1 MEIEKAL
8 INDRLCVSKVSWK
21 FGIPTIYNSAVI
33 CLWNLA
39 IFVKSS
45 LLLTVCIVFSVF
57 KLKTR
62 TAMNVKISVFI
73 NCVEAILYLL
83 LYNLHNCTFKDREIL
98 SHQWWDNCYDIIDA
112 TIVLITLVNQI
123 NCMKRTV

>member
-1 MEIEKAL
+1 MQIEKAL
-8 INDRLCVSKVSWK
+8 INDCLRASKVSWK

-33 CLWNLA
+33 CSWNLA

-45 LLLTVCIVFSVF
+45 LLLTVCIVFPVF

-62 TAMNVKISVFI
+62 TAKNVKIAVVV
-73 NCVEAILYLL
+73 NCIEETIYLL
-83 LYNLHNCTFKDREIL
+83 LYNLHNCTFKGREIL
-98 SHQWWDNCYDIIDA
+98 SHLWWGNCYDIIDA
-112 TIVLITLVNQI
+112 TIVLITLINQI